1 MSSGPPWEHRGRG
14 PEQLQ
19 SHPPGLVL
27 GNVIDGEP
35 GALPSPGGSRRC
47 SSQPGHREDSPLS
60 HTLGDRLITQIPG
73 ARGSLPPGPPS
84 FLSLPGLPVSP
95 FLTSPFPSLVHS
107 LVSLIPR
114 ISKMLP
120 PGDTSGF
127 TEGPAEIPAGASRD
141 LLDQA

>member
-35 GALPSPGGSRRC
+35 GALTSPGGSRRC
-47 SSQPGHREDSPLS
+47 SSQPGHRDDSPLS
-60 HTLGDRLITQIPG
+60 RTLGDRLITQIPG

-95 FLTSPFPSLVHS
+95 FLTSPFSSLVHS
-107 LVSLIPR
+107 LVSQKCSRGTPQ
-114 ISKMLP
+114 
-120 PGDTSGF
+120 
-127 TEGPAEIPAGASRD
+127 ASQRD
-141 LLDQA
+141 LQKSQQVPLMISWIKPEA